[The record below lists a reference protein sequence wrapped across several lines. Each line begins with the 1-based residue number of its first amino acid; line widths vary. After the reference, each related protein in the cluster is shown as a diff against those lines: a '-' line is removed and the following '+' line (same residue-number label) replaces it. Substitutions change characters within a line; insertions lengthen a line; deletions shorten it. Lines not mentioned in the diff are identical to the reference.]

1 MTRVQVV
8 PSTGPPSET
17 VCFRCRKN
25 GHYKVDCPF
34 VKAKQPNK
42 RPKIAVTWA
51 EVASGPKPAELVGPA
66 RSLGYAALQKRVQQL
81 ESQIC
86 ALREQLTL
94 SQQMPPAVNLVVTN
108 GAVGEAAALAPPTS
122 VVSKSSPGAE
132 PAGQNDGASKRKKRQ
147 ERRSRRKPLQPV
159 QVPAAL
165 NTKTTAVPVVAAQ
178 QQQQQQEQ
186 PSCAGDEEEPPELVA
201 WRKRHVELRK
211 MLDAPGGRPFYEWVK
226 TNREEA
232 LTFKRGCFGL
242 GWKWS
247 CDCGLGICW
256 IRRTISAA
264 TGTLGR

>member
-81 ESQIC
+81 ESQIR

-94 SQQMPPAVNLVVTN
+94 SQQIRPAVNSVVVN
-108 GAVGEAAALAPPTS
+108 EVVGAAAALAPPTS

-132 PAGQNDGASKRKKRQ
+132 SAGQNDGASKRKKRQ

-165 NTKTTAVPVVAAQ
+165 NTKTTAVPVVAV
-178 QQQQQQEQ
+178 QQQQQEQ
-186 PSCAGDEEEPPELVA
+186 PCAGDEEESPEVVA

-211 MLDAPGGRPFYEWVK
+211 MLDAGRPFYEWVK
-226 TNREEA
+226 ANREEA
-232 LTFKRGCFGL
+232 LTFKRGCFE
-242 GWKWS
+242 WRRWS
-247 CDCGLGICW
+247 CGCGCGLGRCW
-256 IRRTISAA
+256 LRTVISSV
-264 TGTLGR
+264 TGTLGC

>member
-8 PSTGPPSET
+8 PSTGPPSKT
-17 VCFRCRKN
+17 VCFRCRKK
-25 GHYKVDCPF
+25 GHYKVDCPLMK
-34 VKAKQPNK
+34 VKQPDK
-42 RPKIAVTWA
+42 RPKIAATWA
-51 EVASGPKPAELVGPA
+51 EVVSRPNPAELPVPA

-94 SQQMPPAVNLVVTN
+94 SQQIRPAVNSVVVN
-108 GAVGEAAALAPPTS
+108 EVVGAAAALAPPTS

-178 QQQQQQEQ
+178 QQQQQEQ
-186 PSCAGDEEEPPELVA
+186 PCAGVEEEPPELIA

-211 MLDAPGGRPFYEWVK
+211 MYDAPGGRPFYEWVK
-226 TNREEA
+226 ANREEA
-232 LTFKRGCFGL
+232 LTFKRSCSEWRRWSCGCPFGL
-242 GWKWS
+242 G
-247 CDCGLGICW
+247 GCW
-256 IRRTISAA
+256 LRTVISAA
-264 TGTLGR
+264 TDTLGR

>member
-8 PSTGPPSET
+8 PSTGPPSKT
-17 VCFRCRKN
+17 VCFRCRNK
-25 GHYKVDCPF
+25 GHYKVDCPLM
-34 VKAKQPNK
+34 KAKQPDK
-42 RPKIAVTWA
+42 RPKIAATWA
-51 EVASGPKPAELVGPA
+51 EVVSRPNPAELPVPA

-211 MLDAPGGRPFYEWVK
+211 MLDAGRPFYEWVEAH
-226 TNREEA
+226 REEA
-232 LTFKRGCFGL
+232 LTFKRGCSE
-242 GWKWS
+242 WRRWS
-247 CDCGLGICW
+247 CGCGLVSCW
-256 IRRTISAA
+256 LRTVISAA
-264 TGTLGR
+264 TGTWGC

>member
-8 PSTGPPSET
+8 PSTGPPSKA
-17 VCFRCRKN
+17 VCFRCRNK
-25 GHYKVDCPF
+25 GHYKVDCPLM
-34 VKAKQPNK
+34 KAKQPDK
-42 RPKIAVTWA
+42 RPKIAATWA
-51 EVASGPKPAELVGPA
+51 EVVSRPNPAELPVHA

-86 ALREQLTL
+86 ALREQLTV
-94 SQQMPPAVNLVVTN
+94 SQQIRPAVNSVVVN
-108 GAVGEAAALAPPTS
+108 EVVGAAAALAPPSS
-122 VVSKSSPGAE
+122 VVSRSSPGAE
-132 PAGQNDGASKRKKRQ
+132 PVAQNDGASKRKKRQ

-178 QQQQQQEQ
+178 QQQQEQ
-186 PSCAGDEEEPPELVA
+186 PCAGDEEEPPELVA

-247 CDCGLGICW
+247 CDCGLDGYW
-256 IRRTISAA
+256 IRTKISFA
-264 TGTLGR
+264 TDTLGR